1 MIKPVRTPNRSNIAP
16 NNKEPIPWII
26 EKNDFKLA
34 YVVDNDA
41 FSFSEDVLFNNF
53 SNKNGSIGD

>member
-34 YVVDNDA
+34 YVVD
-41 FSFSEDVLFNNF
+41 SKHTYL
-53 SNKNGSIGD
+53 G

>member
-41 FSFSEDVLFNNF
+41 FSFSEDVLPVPLN
-53 SNKNGSIGD
+53 SSGMSVLQ

>member
-34 YVVDNDA
+34 YVVD
-41 FSFSEDVLFNNF
+41 S
-53 SNKNGSIGD
+53 KHTYQYKYCCRKIT